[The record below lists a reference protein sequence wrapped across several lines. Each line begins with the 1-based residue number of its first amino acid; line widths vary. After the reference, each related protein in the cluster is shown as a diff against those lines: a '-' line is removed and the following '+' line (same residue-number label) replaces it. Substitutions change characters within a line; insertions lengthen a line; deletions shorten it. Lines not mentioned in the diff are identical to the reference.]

1 MSRYPEQT
9 DTCVVISSKSQSSLW
24 VYNIL
29 DITQQT
35 FQAPVVGGS
44 VGLSQSLSD
53 RRISPDVAFFPS
65 F

>member
-9 DTCVVISSKSQSSLW
+9 DIYVFISCKSQSSLW

-29 DITQQT
+29 DVIQQT
-35 FQAPVVGGS
+35 SHAPVVGGS
-44 VGLSQSLSD
+44 VGLSQSLLD
-53 RRISPDVAFFPS
+53 RHISPDVAFFPS